1 MRLEAQAKAGFY
13 PTPAE
18 VVEIIQTWIGE
29 KAPGLRR
36 FLDPCCGTGEPAAR
50 IAAAA
55 GCEAYGVEINT
66 ERARVA
72 KKLLNKVVAGDLFSV
87 RARPGAFSILYLNPP
102 YDFDADDGRAELSFL
117 KHTILYLTPGG
128 LLLFLLPQARITNRI
143 ARVLSAYFRDLKVRQ
158 FPAQEFQAFGQIVIA
173 GVKKAR
179 AEIDGETFTCLT
191 QIPTADLP
199 EMRRKEFSF
208 GIPAVG
214 KDFFIRSS
222 EFGPDELAEEI
233 KTSSLWRE
241 PVLGLLRREEEQ
253 TRAAIQPLMP
263 PRKAHLAMLIA
274 AGLINNQV
282 LEANGR
288 KLLIKGTAKKV
299 IDRSEEETEKGIK
312 ITERER
318 IVTQINAFD
327 LNTGEYLQIV

>member
-13 PTPAE
+13 PTPPE
-18 VVEIIQTWIGE
+18 VVETMQTWIGE
-29 KAPGLRR
+29 KALGPRR
-36 FLDPCCGTGEPAAR
+36 LLDPCCGTGEPAAR
-50 IAAAA
+50 VANAA

-66 ERARVA
+66 ERSQVA
-72 KKLLNKVVAGDLFSV
+72 KKLLNKVLASDVFSV

-102 YDFDADDGRAELSFL
+102 YDFDADDGRSELSFL
-117 KHTILYLTPGG
+117 KYTVPYLTPGG
-128 LLLFLLPQARITNRI
+128 LLFFLLPQARITNRI
-143 ARVLSAYFRDLKVRQ
+143 ARVLAAYFRDLKVRR
-158 FPAQEFQAFGQIVIA
+158 FPAEEFQAFGQIVIA
-173 GVKKAR
+173 GIKKAR
-179 AEIDGETFTCLT
+179 AEIDSEIFTSLT
-191 QIPTADLP
+191 QIPTGDLP

-208 GIPAVG
+208 AIPAVG

-241 PVLGLLRREEEQ
+241 PALGLVREEEEI
-253 TRAAIQPLMP
+253 RAAIQPLMP

-274 AGLINNQV
+274 AGLINNQI

-288 KLLIKGTAKKV
+288 SLLIKGTAKKV
-299 IDRSEEETEKGIK
+299 IDRFEEETEKGIK

-318 IVTQINAFD
+318 IVTQISAFD
-327 LNTGEYLQIV
+327 LKTGEYLQIV

>member
-29 KAPGLRR
+29 RAPGLRR
-36 FLDPCCGTGEPAAR
+36 LLDPCCGTGEPAAQ

-55 GCEAYGVEINT
+55 GGEAYGVEINT

-72 KKLLNKVVAGDLFSV
+72 KKLLNKVVASDLFTV

-102 YDFDADDGRAELSFL
+102 YDFDANDGRSELSFL
-117 KHTILYLTPGG
+117 KHAIPYLSPAG
-128 LLLFLLPQARITNRI
+128 LLFFLLPQARITTRI
-143 ARVLSAYFRDLKVRQ
+143 ARVLSACFRDLKVRR
-158 FPAQEFQAFGQIVIA
+158 FPAEEFQAFGQIVIA
-173 GVKKAR
+173 GIKKAR
-179 AEIDGETFTCLT
+179 TEIDSETFTSLT
-191 QIPTADLP
+191 QIPTGDLP

-208 GIPAVG
+208 TIPAVG

-241 PVLGLLRREEEQ
+241 PALGLVREEQEI
-253 TRAAIQPLMP
+253 RAAIQPLMP

-274 AGLINNQV
+274 AGLINNQI

-327 LNTGEYLQIV
+327 LNTGEYLQII

>member
-13 PTPAE
+13 PAPAE
-18 VVEIIQTWIGE
+18 VAEIIQTWIGE

-36 FLDPCCGTGEPAAR
+36 LLDPCCGTGEPAAR

-66 ERARVA
+66 GRARVA

-102 YDFDADDGRAELSFL
+102 YDFDAGDGRTELSFL
-117 KHTILYLTPGG
+117 KHTVPYLTPGG
-128 LLLFLLPQARITNRI
+128 VLLFLLPKTRITNRI
-143 ARVLSAYFRDLKVRQ
+143 ARVLSAYFRDLKVRR
-158 FPAQEFQAFGQIVIA
+158 FPAEEFQAFGQIVIA
-173 GVKKAR
+173 GIKKPR
-179 AEIDGETFTCLT
+179 AEIDSETFTSLT
-191 QIPTADLP
+191 QIPTGDLP

-208 GIPAVG
+208 TIPAVG

-241 PVLGLLRREEEQ
+241 PALGLVREEQE
-253 TRAAIQPLMP
+253 TKAAIQPLMP

-288 KLLIKGTAKKV
+288 RLLIKGTSKKV

-312 ITERER
+312 ITEREK

-327 LNTGEYLQIV
+327 LDTGEYLQIV

>member
-13 PTPAE
+13 PSPAE

-29 KAPGLRR
+29 KAPGRR
-36 FLDPCCGTGEPAAR
+36 RLLDPCCGTGEPAAR

-72 KKLLNKVVAGDLFSV
+72 KNLLNKVVAGDLFSV

-102 YDFDADDGRAELSFL
+102 YDFDADDGRTELSFL
-117 KHTILYLTPGG
+117 KHTVPYLTPGG
-128 LLLFLLPQARITNRI
+128 LLLFLLPKARITTRI
-143 ARVLSAYFRDLKVRQ
+143 ARVLSAYFRDLKVRR
-158 FPAQEFQAFGQIVIA
+158 FPAEEFQAFGQIVIA
-173 GVKKAR
+173 GIKKAR
-179 AEIDGETFTCLT
+179 AEINGDVLTSLT
-191 QIPTADLP
+191 QIQSMDLP
-199 EMRRKEFSF
+199 EMHRKEFSF
-208 GIPAVG
+208 TVPAVG
-214 KDFFIRSS
+214 RDFFIRSS

-241 PVLGLLRREEEQ
+241 PALGLVREEQEVK
-253 TRAAIQPLMP
+253 AAIQPLMP

-288 KLLIKGTAKKV
+288 RLLIKGTAKKV
-299 IDRSEEETEKGIK
+299 IDRAEEETEKGIK

-318 IVTQINAFD
+318 ILTQINAFD
-327 LNTGEYLQIV
+327 LTTGEYLQIV